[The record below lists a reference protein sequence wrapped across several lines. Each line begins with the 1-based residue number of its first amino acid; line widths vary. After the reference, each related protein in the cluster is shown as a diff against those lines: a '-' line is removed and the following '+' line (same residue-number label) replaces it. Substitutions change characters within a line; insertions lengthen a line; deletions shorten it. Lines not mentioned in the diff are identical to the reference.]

1 MLKYYISIFSLVL
14 YTSLMAQKP
23 SKVAAFPKDSLQ
35 INNKTSLKIRLGVD
49 IGKYIWAKVH
59 QSQSIDLV
67 ADAAIKK
74 NYFVVLNLGQ
84 ENRHSENSLLNF
96 DTKGS
101 YIRLG
106 LDYNLYD
113 NWLDMDNQICLGF
126 RYGFSRFY
134 NHLNSYTIN
143 QSDAAILPQ
152 TITVDK
158 DFSPLSAHWL
168 ELTSTMQVETFKNLY
183 LGVGLSLKY
192 LLATG
197 QNEGFEV
204 AYIPGFYKKNT
215 YTNLGF
221 GVQYLIS
228 YRFKI

>member
-1 MLKYYISIFSLVL
+1 MLKFYISIFSLIL
-14 YTSLMAQKP
+14 YTSMTAQKP
-23 SKVAAFPKDSLQ
+23 SKETPISKDSLK
-35 INNKTSLKIRLGVD
+35 IKTKKDLKIRLGFD
-49 IGKYIWAKVH
+49 IGKFTWAQVH

-67 ADAAIKK
+67 ADINLRK
-74 NYFVVLNLGQ
+74 NYYVILNFGQ
-84 ENRHSENSLLNF
+84 EKHHTENSLLNF

-113 NWLDMDNQICLGF
+113 NWPDMDNQIFLGF

-134 NHLNSYTIN
+134 NQLNSYTIN
-143 QSDAAILPQ
+143 QSNASLLPQ
-152 TITVDK
+152 SIEINK

-192 LLATG
+192 LLYTE
-197 QNEGFEV
+197 QNEDFEV
-204 AYIPGFYKKNT
+204 AYIPGFYKKNS

-221 GVQYLIS
+221 GVQYLIT

>member
-1 MLKYYISIFSLVL
+1 
-14 YTSLMAQKP
+14 MAQQAPKTAVI
-23 SKVAAFPKDSLQ
+23 SKDSLNVQ
-35 INNKTSLKIRLGVD
+35 DKKSLKIRLGLD
-49 IGKYIWAKVH
+49 IGKYIWAQAH
-59 QSQSIDLV
+59 HSQSVDLV
-67 ADAAIKK
+67 ADINIHK
-74 NYFVVLNLGQ
+74 NYYAVLNLGQ
-84 ENRHSENSLLNF
+84 ESHHTENALLNF

-134 NHLNSYTIN
+134 NHLNSYSVN

-152 TITVDK
+152 SIAVNK
-158 DFSPLSAHWL
+158 DFSSLSAHWF
-168 ELTSTMQVETFKNLY
+168 ELTSTMQVQTFKNLY
-183 LGVGLSLKY
+183 LGVGLSIKY
-192 LLATG
+192 LIAAG
-197 QNEGFEV
+197 QNEDFEV
-204 AYIPGFYKKNT
+204 AYIPGFYKKNA

-221 GVQYLIS
+221 GVQYLIT